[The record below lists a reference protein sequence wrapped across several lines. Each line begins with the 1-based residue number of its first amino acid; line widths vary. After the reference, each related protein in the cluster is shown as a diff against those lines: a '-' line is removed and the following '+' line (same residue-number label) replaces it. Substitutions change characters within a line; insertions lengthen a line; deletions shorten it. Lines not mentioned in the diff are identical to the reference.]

1 MTDTEEV
8 LRYLHQAKQRVEGGS
23 TQPSSGEEAVRY
35 ARHRLEEALPH
46 AHAGSEIP
54 ADARLRPVKNAMLGA
69 VRPVTSHQAP
79 FNTAILQALDGAT
92 AAIESMVH
100 RVELQDHHGERLS
113 AGLATAE
120 IALDEVIEDLNA
132 LRLDVRSH
140 LESFSSTLEE
150 LRASVDEAKSI
161 AATTRAQQEVVLRIA
176 QEALSAQG
184 FTVEHLSE
192 LTRELGSG
200 YERLYEDLEDTFRG
214 SLESVRASL
223 EPYLEDLA
231 ATKVEGDIVD
241 VGCGRGEW
249 LSLLKDH
256 GIASYGVDTN
266 EVVVERCVDAGLDVR
281 HQDALVHLRT
291 IEPGSLRAVT
301 SFHVVEHLPLDV
313 LVGLIDAALI
323 ALAPG
328 GVLIFETP
336 NPTNLNVG
344 AASFYLDPTHLKPL
358 HPQFLE
364 FLVKQRGF
372 TTVEARFL
380 HPSNELDLNVD
391 DLAAGGTR
399 DRAQGIV
406 DRINWAFGG
415 PMDFAIVAHKAT
427 SSEA

>member
-1 MTDTEEV
+1 M
-8 LRYLHQAKQRVEGGS
+8 
-23 TQPSSGEEAVRY
+23 
-35 ARHRLEEALPH
+35 
-46 AHAGSEIP
+46 
-54 ADARLRPVKNAMLGA
+54 
-69 VRPVTSHQAP
+69 
-79 FNTAILQALDGAT
+79 
-92 AAIESMVH
+92 
-100 RVELQDHHGERLS
+100 
-113 AGLATAE
+113 
-120 IALDEVIEDLNA
+120 
-132 LRLDVRSH
+132 
-140 LESFSSTLEE
+140 
-150 LRASVDEAKSI
+150 
-161 AATTRAQQEVVLRIA
+161 LRIA

-266 EVVVERCVDAGLDVR
+266 AVVVERCVDAGLDVR

-399 DRAQGIV
+399 DRAQGIG

-415 PMDFAIVAHKAT
+415 PVDFAIVAHKAT
-427 SSEA
+427 SS